1 MLKVKIQ
8 LPNSTR
14 IELDNNLSLEEKKR
28 LVEELIEEW
37 KPIIESG
44 WESNSVKY
52 FLDSLTNYLV
62 WHKEEEDKGKEDKY
76 IMSKKKLDKLS
87 NHRKDSKTIN
97 FSNLN
102 MKDKEMLFGESRGVE
117 Q

>member
-1 MLKVKIQ
+1 MKIQ
-8 LPNSTR
+8 LPNGEKV
-14 IELDNNLSLEEKKR
+14 ELKNGISLEEK
-28 LVEELIEEW
+28 VEVVKELTAEWQDEIER
-37 KPIIESG
+37 G
-44 WESNSVKY
+44 WGSNAIKF

-87 NHRKDSKTIN
+87 NHRKDSKTTN
-97 FSNLN
+97 FSSLN
-102 MKDKEMLFGESRGVE
+102 SKDREILFGDDTRGVE